1 MAGASSALGSVTM
14 RTTVEMVRMNKIVI
28 TKIAVLVNSLAKII
42 DAYPIVKFAMELM
55 IVKITLRR
63 TNLKIPARIA
73 MSLVRI
79 II

>member
-1 MAGASSALGSVTM
+1 MAGASSALGSVIM

-42 DAYPIVKFAMELM
+42 GAYPIVKYAMVSM
-55 IVKITLRR
+55 IAKITPRL
-63 TNLKIPARIA
+63 TNRKIPARIA
-73 MSLVRI
+73 MSLARI